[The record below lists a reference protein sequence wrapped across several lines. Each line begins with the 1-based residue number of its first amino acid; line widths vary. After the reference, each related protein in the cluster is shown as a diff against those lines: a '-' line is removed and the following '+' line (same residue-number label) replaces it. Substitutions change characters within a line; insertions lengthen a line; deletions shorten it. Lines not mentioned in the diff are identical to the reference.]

1 MRGFLALLLTVF
13 VFAVIPYT
21 LIAPKAVKYM
31 SRNAKQKWFRSK
43 KGLFYP
49 MICVVCVDDKMG
61 MLFNHRRQSQDRALR
76 ARLLTLCAHS
86 RLWMNAY
93 SLRQFQKELP
103 LEVRL
108 SVDEDF
114 LTKAGI
120 GEVCF
125 VEGLPLLPW
134 LDRIEQVILY
144 RWNRDYPADT
154 YLDLALDAPP
164 WSLAAREDFPGFS
177 HPMLTKEVYIP

>member
-1 MRGFLALLLTVF
+1 
-13 VFAVIPYT
+13 
-21 LIAPKAVKYM
+21 
-31 SRNAKQKWFRSK
+31 
-43 KGLFYP
+43 
-49 MICVVCVDDKMG
+49 MIIIQCVDNRNG
-61 MLFNHRRQSQDRALR
+61 TFFNRRRQSQDRLLR
-76 ARLLTLCAHS
+76 SRILSELHGR

-114 LTKAGI
+114 LTKAGT

-154 YLDLALDAPP
+154 YLDRALDAPP

>member
-1 MRGFLALLLTVF
+1 
-13 VFAVIPYT
+13 
-21 LIAPKAVKYM
+21 
-31 SRNAKQKWFRSK
+31 
-43 KGLFYP
+43 
-49 MICVVCVDDKMG
+49 MIIIQCVDNRNG
-61 MLFNHRRQSQDRALR
+61 TFFNRRRQSQDRLLR
-76 ARLLTLCAHS
+76 SRILSELHGR

-114 LTKAGI
+114 LAQAGN

>member
-1 MRGFLALLLTVF
+1 
-13 VFAVIPYT
+13 
-21 LIAPKAVKYM
+21 
-31 SRNAKQKWFRSK
+31 
-43 KGLFYP
+43 
-49 MICVVCVDDKMG
+49 MIIIQCVDNRNG
-61 MLFNHRRQSQDRALR
+61 TFFNRRRQSQDRLLR
-76 ARLLTLCAHS
+76 SRILSELHGR

-114 LTKAGI
+114 LTKAGT

-154 YLDLALDAPP
+154 YLDLALDAPT

>member
-1 MRGFLALLLTVF
+1 
-13 VFAVIPYT
+13 
-21 LIAPKAVKYM
+21 
-31 SRNAKQKWFRSK
+31 
-43 KGLFYP
+43 
-49 MICVVCVDDKMG
+49 MIIIQCVDNRNG
-61 MLFNHRRQSQDRALR
+61 TFFNRRRQSQDRLLR
-76 ARLLTLCAHS
+76 SRILSELHGR

-114 LTKAGI
+114 LAKAGN

-177 HPMLTKEVYIP
+177 

>member
-1 MRGFLALLLTVF
+1 
-13 VFAVIPYT
+13 
-21 LIAPKAVKYM
+21 
-31 SRNAKQKWFRSK
+31 
-43 KGLFYP
+43 
-49 MICVVCVDDKMG
+49 MIIIQCVDNRNG
-61 MLFNHRRQSQDRALR
+61 TFFNRRRQSQDRLLR
-76 ARLLTLCAHS
+76 SRILSELHGR

-144 RWNRDYPADT
+144 RWTRDYPADT

>member
-1 MRGFLALLLTVF
+1 
-13 VFAVIPYT
+13 
-21 LIAPKAVKYM
+21 
-31 SRNAKQKWFRSK
+31 
-43 KGLFYP
+43 
-49 MICVVCVDDKMG
+49 MIIIQCVDNRNG
-61 MLFNHRRQSQDRALR
+61 TFFNRRRQSQDRLLR
-76 ARLLTLCAHS
+76 SRILSELHGR

-114 LTKAGI
+114 LTKAGT

>member
-1 MRGFLALLLTVF
+1 M
-13 VFAVIPYT
+13 I
-21 LIAPKAVKYM
+21 LI
-31 SRNAKQKWFRSK
+31 Q
-43 KGLFYP
+43 
-49 MICVVCVDDKMG
+49 CVDNRNG
-61 MLFNHRRQSQDRALR
+61 TFFNRRRQSQDRLLR
-76 ARLLTLCAHS
+76 SRILSELHGR

-114 LTKAGI
+114 LTKAGT

>member
-1 MRGFLALLLTVF
+1 
-13 VFAVIPYT
+13 
-21 LIAPKAVKYM
+21 
-31 SRNAKQKWFRSK
+31 
-43 KGLFYP
+43 
-49 MICVVCVDDKMG
+49 MIIIQCVDNRNG
-61 MLFNHRRQSQDRALR
+61 TFFNRRRQSQDRLLR
-76 ARLLTLCAHS
+76 SRILSELHGR

-114 LTKAGI
+114 LTKAGT

-144 RWNRDYPADT
+144 RWNRDYPADV
-154 YLDLALDAPP
+154 YLDWDLSRFQVSGL
-164 WSLAAREDFPGFS
+164 REFPGTS
-177 HPMLTKEVYIP
+177 HPNITRTIYVRKERNL

>member
-1 MRGFLALLLTVF
+1 
-13 VFAVIPYT
+13 
-21 LIAPKAVKYM
+21 
-31 SRNAKQKWFRSK
+31 
-43 KGLFYP
+43 
-49 MICVVCVDDKMG
+49 MIIIQCVDNRNG
-61 MLFNHRRQSQDRALR
+61 TFFNRRRQSQDRLLR
-76 ARLLTLCAHS
+76 SRILSELHGR

-114 LTKAGI
+114 LAKAGN

-164 WSLAAREDFPGFS
+164 WSLAARQDFPGFS
-177 HPMLTKEVYIP
+177 RPMLTEEVYIP

>member
-1 MRGFLALLLTVF
+1 
-13 VFAVIPYT
+13 
-21 LIAPKAVKYM
+21 
-31 SRNAKQKWFRSK
+31 
-43 KGLFYP
+43 
-49 MICVVCVDDKMG
+49 MIIIQCVDNRNG
-61 MLFNHRRQSQDRALR
+61 TFFNRRRQSQDRLLR
-76 ARLLTLCAHS
+76 SRILSELHGR

-114 LTKAGI
+114 LTKAGN

>member
-1 MRGFLALLLTVF
+1 
-13 VFAVIPYT
+13 
-21 LIAPKAVKYM
+21 
-31 SRNAKQKWFRSK
+31 
-43 KGLFYP
+43 
-49 MICVVCVDDKMG
+49 MIIIQCVDNRNG
-61 MLFNHRRQSQDRALR
+61 TFFNRRRQSQDRLLR
-76 ARLLTLCAHS
+76 SRILSELHGR

-114 LTKAGI
+114 LTKAGT

-164 WSLAAREDFPGFS
+164 WCLAAGEDFRGFW

>member
-1 MRGFLALLLTVF
+1 
-13 VFAVIPYT
+13 
-21 LIAPKAVKYM
+21 
-31 SRNAKQKWFRSK
+31 
-43 KGLFYP
+43 
-49 MICVVCVDDKMG
+49 MIIIQCVDNRNG
-61 MLFNHRRQSQDRALR
+61 TFFNRRRQSQDRLLR
-76 ARLLTLCAHS
+76 SRILSELHGR

-114 LTKAGI
+114 LAKAGT

-177 HPMLTKEVYIP
+177 HPRLTKEVYIP

>member
-1 MRGFLALLLTVF
+1 
-13 VFAVIPYT
+13 
-21 LIAPKAVKYM
+21 
-31 SRNAKQKWFRSK
+31 
-43 KGLFYP
+43 
-49 MICVVCVDDKMG
+49 MIIIQCVDNRNG
-61 MLFNHRRQSQDRALR
+61 TFFNRRRQSQDRLLR
-76 ARLLTLCAHS
+76 SRILSELHDR

-114 LTKAGI
+114 LTKAGT

>member
-1 MRGFLALLLTVF
+1 
-13 VFAVIPYT
+13 
-21 LIAPKAVKYM
+21 
-31 SRNAKQKWFRSK
+31 
-43 KGLFYP
+43 
-49 MICVVCVDDKMG
+49 MIIIQCVDNRNG
-61 MLFNHRRQSQDRALR
+61 TFFNRRRQSQDRLLR
-76 ARLLTLCAHS
+76 SRILSELHGR

-114 LTKAGI
+114 LAKAGN

-164 WSLAAREDFPGFS
+164 KGPGVEKEKALAIPLGDIEA
-177 HPMLTKEVYIP
+177 LT